1 MEELRF
7 KLETFEGPLDL
18 LLTLITRNKVSIY
31 DIPIS
36 FIFDQYMDYLR
47 QMEMMDMEIA
57 GEFITMAAELMLI
70 KSRMLLPKPETEKED
85 PREQLAQALA
95 EYKKAKEASVFLRE
109 RYEKYHGRIT
119 KDAEVLETEEVLL
132 PHETALLEK
141 AFANMMRRSR
151 EVVRQLV
158 KPETALG
165 NLLAEA
171 QEVVPVPQKIY
182 GIMRRLAR
190 EGEAGFDE
198 IIETS
203 RSRSEMVA
211 SFMALLELLRAGR
224 ILIVEDPQT
233 DGMPETENA
242 ADSSSLRFR
251 LNRKKGN
258 TDDET
263 SESGNA

>member
-1 MEELRF
+1 
-7 KLETFEGPLDL
+7 
-18 LLTLITRNKVSIY
+18 
-31 DIPIS
+31 
-36 FIFDQYMDYLR
+36 
-47 QMEMMDMEIA
+47 
-57 GEFITMAAELMLI
+57 
-70 KSRMLLPKPETEKED
+70 
-85 PREQLAQALA
+85 
-95 EYKKAKEASVFLRE
+95 
-109 RYEKYHGRIT
+109 
-119 KDAEVLETEEVLL
+119 
-132 PHETALLEK
+132 
-141 AFANMMRRSR
+141 
-151 EVVRQLV
+151 
-158 KPETALG
+158 
-165 NLLAEA
+165 
-171 QEVVPVPQKIY
+171 VPQKIY

-198 IIETS
+198 IIEAS